1 MRTKVVG
8 VSFINDDGSNRANII
23 SKMDENSKVFLERDP
38 YNQYDSNA
46 VKVLVIQDGEKKQI
60 GFLGKDMASSI
71 STKMKSGTQYDVS
84 VVACGEYM
92 DRPFCE
98 INVEEKD
105 AITQKDDN
113 TVAAPRR
120 HIIGTTQ
127 QPTKPKEK
135 HIIIPEKNT
144 ASDNV
149 ISYLKSRGID
159 EEIIKECI
167 EKKLIYE
174 EKHYH
179 NAVFLGYDDLGN
191 IKYAGCR
198 STNETIFKQ
207 DATGSDK
214 SYSFRLE
221 SNTKTD
227 TIYIFEGAID
237 ALSYAT
243 FLKLYGMDYKAKTL
257 ISLAGI
263 YQPASDISKSKIP
276 LAIQRYLDKHPET
289 KNIFLCFDNDKAGRK
304 ASKALQIVLADK
316 YTVVTKPPK
325 GP

>member
-1 MRTKVVG
+1 MGKYIPPPILDELKKVDLVTYFRT
-8 VSFINDDGSNRANII
+8 I
-23 SKMDENSKVFLERDP
+23 MP
-38 YNQYDSNA
+38 YEL
-46 VKVLVIQDGEKKQI
+46 VKVSANEYTTKTHDSLRMSNGLWNWCSKGVGGRNAIDYLMKTEQLEFNDAANLLLKQLQNKVPTI
-60 GFLGKDMASSI
+60 
-71 STKMKSGTQYDVS
+71 
-84 VVACGEYM
+84 E
-92 DRPFCE
+92 
-98 INVEEKD
+98 
-105 AITQKDDN
+105 
-113 TVAAPRR
+113 
-120 HIIGTTQ
+120 Q

-179 NAVFLGYDDLGN
+179 NVVFLGYDDLGN

-316 YTVVTKPPK
+316 YTVVIKPPK
-325 GP
+325 KRQRL

>member
-1 MRTKVVG
+1 MGKYIPPPILDELKKVDLVTYFRTIMPYELVKASANEYTTKTHDSLRMSNGLWNWCSKGVGGRNAIDYLMKTEQLEFNDAANLLLKQLQNKVPT
-8 VSFINDDGSNRANII
+8 ID
-23 SKMDENSKVFLERDP
+23 
-38 YNQYDSNA
+38 
-46 VKVLVIQDGEKKQI
+46 
-60 GFLGKDMASSI
+60 
-71 STKMKSGTQYDVS
+71 
-84 VVACGEYM
+84 
-92 DRPFCE
+92 
-98 INVEEKD
+98 
-105 AITQKDDN
+105 
-113 TVAAPRR
+113 
-120 HIIGTTQ
+120 Q
-127 QPTKPKEK
+127 QPVKTKER

-167 EKKLIYE
+167 EKHLIYE

-179 NAVFLGYDDLGN
+179 NAVFVGYDEFGN

-207 DATGSDK
+207 DATGSDN
-214 SYSFRLE
+214 SYSFRLV

-316 YTVVTKPPK
+316 YTVVIKPPK
-325 GP
+325 KRQRL

>member
-1 MRTKVVG
+1 MGKYIPPPILDELKKVDLVTYFRTIMPYELVKASANEYTTKTHDSLRMSNGLWNWCSKGVGGRNAIDYLMKTEQLEFNDAANLLLKQLQNKVPT
-8 VSFINDDGSNRANII
+8 I
-23 SKMDENSKVFLERDP
+23 E
-38 YNQYDSNA
+38 
-46 VKVLVIQDGEKKQI
+46 
-60 GFLGKDMASSI
+60 
-71 STKMKSGTQYDVS
+71 
-84 VVACGEYM
+84 
-92 DRPFCE
+92 
-98 INVEEKD
+98 
-105 AITQKDDN
+105 
-113 TVAAPRR
+113 
-120 HIIGTTQ
+120 Q

-179 NAVFLGYDDLGN
+179 NAVFVGYDEFGN

-276 LAIQRYLDKHPET
+276 LAIQRYLDKHPEI

-316 YTVVTKPPK
+316 YTVVIKPPK
-325 GP
+325 KRQRL

>member
-1 MRTKVVG
+1 MGKYIPPPILDELKKVDLVTYFRT
-8 VSFINDDGSNRANII
+8 I
-23 SKMDENSKVFLERDP
+23 MP
-38 YNQYDSNA
+38 YEL
-46 VKVLVIQDGEKKQI
+46 VKVSANEYTTKTHDSLRMSNGLWNWCSKGVGGRNAIDYLMKTEQLEFNDAANLLLKQLQNKVPTI
-60 GFLGKDMASSI
+60 
-71 STKMKSGTQYDVS
+71 
-84 VVACGEYM
+84 E
-92 DRPFCE
+92 
-98 INVEEKD
+98 
-105 AITQKDDN
+105 
-113 TVAAPRR
+113 
-120 HIIGTTQ
+120 Q

-179 NAVFLGYDDLGN
+179 NAVFLGYDEFGN

-316 YTVVTKPPK
+316 YTVVIKPPK
-325 GP
+325 KRQRL

>member
-1 MRTKVVG
+1 MGKYIPPPILDELKKVDLVTYFRT
-8 VSFINDDGSNRANII
+8 I
-23 SKMDENSKVFLERDP
+23 MP
-38 YNQYDSNA
+38 YEL
-46 VKVLVIQDGEKKQI
+46 VKVSANEYTTKTHDSLRMSNGLWNWCSRGFGGRNAIDYLMKTEQLEFNDAANLLLKQLQNKVPTI
-60 GFLGKDMASSI
+60 
-71 STKMKSGTQYDVS
+71 
-84 VVACGEYM
+84 E
-92 DRPFCE
+92 
-98 INVEEKD
+98 
-105 AITQKDDN
+105 
-113 TVAAPRR
+113 
-120 HIIGTTQ
+120 Q

-179 NAVFLGYDDLGN
+179 NVVFLGYDDLGN

-316 YTVVTKPPK
+316 YTVVIKPPK
-325 GP
+325 KRQRL

>member
-1 MRTKVVG
+1 MGKYIPPPILDELKKVDLVTYFRT
-8 VSFINDDGSNRANII
+8 I
-23 SKMDENSKVFLERDP
+23 MP
-38 YNQYDSNA
+38 YEL
-46 VKVLVIQDGEKKQI
+46 VKVSANEYTTKTHDSLRMSNGLWNWCSRGFGGRNAIDYLMKTEQLEFNDAANLLLKQLQNKVPTI
-60 GFLGKDMASSI
+60 D
-71 STKMKSGTQYDVS
+71 
-84 VVACGEYM
+84 
-92 DRPFCE
+92 
-98 INVEEKD
+98 
-105 AITQKDDN
+105 
-113 TVAAPRR
+113 
-120 HIIGTTQ
+120 Q
-127 QPTKPKEK
+127 QPVKTKER

-198 STNETIFKQ
+198 STNETIFRQ

-316 YTVVTKPPK
+316 YTVVIKPPK
-325 GP
+325 KRQRL

>member
-1 MRTKVVG
+1 MGKYIPPPILDELKKVDLVTYFRTIMPYELVKASANEYTTKTHDSLRMSNGLWNWCSKGVGGRNAIDYLMKTEQLEFNDAANLLLKQLQNKVPT
-8 VSFINDDGSNRANII
+8 ID
-23 SKMDENSKVFLERDP
+23 
-38 YNQYDSNA
+38 
-46 VKVLVIQDGEKKQI
+46 
-60 GFLGKDMASSI
+60 
-71 STKMKSGTQYDVS
+71 
-84 VVACGEYM
+84 
-92 DRPFCE
+92 
-98 INVEEKD
+98 
-105 AITQKDDN
+105 
-113 TVAAPRR
+113 
-120 HIIGTTQ
+120 Q
-127 QPTKPKEK
+127 QPVKTKER

-289 KNIFLCFDNDKAGRK
+289 KNIFLCLDNDEAGRK
-304 ASKALQIVLADK
+304 ASKALLTVLSDK
-316 YTVVTKPPK
+316 YTVMVRPPK
-325 GP
+325 KRKGL

>member
-1 MRTKVVG
+1 MGKYIPPPILDELKKVDLVTYFRTIMPYELVKASANEYTTKTHDSLRMSNGLWNWCSKGVGGRNAIDYLMKTEQLEFNDAANLILKQLQNKVPT
-8 VSFINDDGSNRANII
+8 I
-23 SKMDENSKVFLERDP
+23 E
-38 YNQYDSNA
+38 
-46 VKVLVIQDGEKKQI
+46 
-60 GFLGKDMASSI
+60 
-71 STKMKSGTQYDVS
+71 
-84 VVACGEYM
+84 
-92 DRPFCE
+92 
-98 INVEEKD
+98 
-105 AITQKDDN
+105 
-113 TVAAPRR
+113 
-120 HIIGTTQ
+120 Q

-167 EKKLIYE
+167 EKHLIYE

-179 NAVFLGYDDLGN
+179 NAVFVGYDEFGN

-316 YTVVTKPPK
+316 YTVVIKPPK
-325 GP
+325 KRQRL

>member
-1 MRTKVVG
+1 MGKYIPPPILDELKKVDLVTYFRT
-8 VSFINDDGSNRANII
+8 I
-23 SKMDENSKVFLERDP
+23 MP
-38 YNQYDSNA
+38 YEL
-46 VKVLVIQDGEKKQI
+46 VKVSANEYTTKTHDSLRMSNGLWNWCSRGFGGRNAIDYLMKTEQLEFNDAANLLLKQLQNKVPTI
-60 GFLGKDMASSI
+60 D
-71 STKMKSGTQYDVS
+71 
-84 VVACGEYM
+84 
-92 DRPFCE
+92 
-98 INVEEKD
+98 
-105 AITQKDDN
+105 
-113 TVAAPRR
+113 
-120 HIIGTTQ
+120 Q
-127 QPTKPKEK
+127 QPVKTKER

-198 STNETIFKQ
+198 STTETIFKQ

-276 LAIQRYLDKHPET
+276 LAIQRDLDKHPET

-316 YTVVTKPPK
+316 YTVVIKPPK
-325 GP
+325 KRQRL

>member
-1 MRTKVVG
+1 MGKYIPPPILDELKKVDLVTYFRTIMPYELVKASANEYTTKTHDSLRMSNGLWNWCSKGVGGRNAIDYLMISVKLELYDASNLLIKQLQNKVPT
-8 VSFINDDGSNRANII
+8 I
-23 SKMDENSKVFLERDP
+23 E
-38 YNQYDSNA
+38 
-46 VKVLVIQDGEKKQI
+46 
-60 GFLGKDMASSI
+60 
-71 STKMKSGTQYDVS
+71 
-84 VVACGEYM
+84 
-92 DRPFCE
+92 
-98 INVEEKD
+98 
-105 AITQKDDN
+105 
-113 TVAAPRR
+113 
-120 HIIGTTQ
+120 Q

-167 EKKLIYE
+167 EKHLIYE

-179 NAVFLGYDDLGN
+179 NAVFVGYDEFGN

-289 KNIFLCFDNDKAGRK
+289 KKIYLCLDNDEAGIN
-304 ASKALQIVLADK
+304 ASKALENVLSHK
-316 YTVVTKPPK
+316 YEVVIKPPK
-325 GP
+325 KRQRL

>member
-1 MRTKVVG
+1 MGKYIPPPILDELKKVDLVTYFRT
-8 VSFINDDGSNRANII
+8 I
-23 SKMDENSKVFLERDP
+23 MP
-38 YNQYDSNA
+38 YEL
-46 VKVLVIQDGEKKQI
+46 VKVSANEYTTKTHDSLRMSNGLWNWCSRGFGGRNAIDYLMKTEQLEFNDSANLLLKQLQNKVPTI
-60 GFLGKDMASSI
+60 D
-71 STKMKSGTQYDVS
+71 
-84 VVACGEYM
+84 
-92 DRPFCE
+92 
-98 INVEEKD
+98 
-105 AITQKDDN
+105 
-113 TVAAPRR
+113 
-120 HIIGTTQ
+120 Q
-127 QPTKPKEK
+127 QPAKTKER

-144 ASDNV
+144 ASDKV

-167 EKKLIYE
+167 EKQLIYE

-179 NAVFLGYDDLGN
+179 NAVFVGYDDLGN

-198 STNETIFKQ
+198 STNETVFKQ

-304 ASKALQIVLADK
+304 ASKALQILLSDK
-316 YTVVTKPPK
+316 YTILIKPPK
-325 GP
+325 KR

>member
-1 MRTKVVG
+1 MGKYIPPPILDELKKVDLVTYFRTIMPYELVKASANEYTTKTHDSLRMSNGLWNWCSRGFGGRNAIDYLMKTEQLEFNDAANLLLKQLQNKVPT
-8 VSFINDDGSNRANII
+8 ID
-23 SKMDENSKVFLERDP
+23 
-38 YNQYDSNA
+38 
-46 VKVLVIQDGEKKQI
+46 
-60 GFLGKDMASSI
+60 
-71 STKMKSGTQYDVS
+71 
-84 VVACGEYM
+84 
-92 DRPFCE
+92 
-98 INVEEKD
+98 
-105 AITQKDDN
+105 
-113 TVAAPRR
+113 
-120 HIIGTTQ
+120 Q
-127 QPTKPKEK
+127 QPVKTKER

-179 NAVFLGYDDLGN
+179 NAVFVGYDEFGN

-316 YTVVTKPPK
+316 YTVVIKPPK
-325 GP
+325 KRQRL

>member
-1 MRTKVVG
+1 MGKYIPPPILDELKKVDLVTYFRTIMPYELVKASANEYTTKTLDSLRMSNGLWNWCSKGVGGRNAIDYLMKTEQLEFNDAANLLLKQLQNKVPT
-8 VSFINDDGSNRANII
+8 I
-23 SKMDENSKVFLERDP
+23 E
-38 YNQYDSNA
+38 
-46 VKVLVIQDGEKKQI
+46 
-60 GFLGKDMASSI
+60 
-71 STKMKSGTQYDVS
+71 
-84 VVACGEYM
+84 
-92 DRPFCE
+92 
-98 INVEEKD
+98 
-105 AITQKDDN
+105 
-113 TVAAPRR
+113 
-120 HIIGTTQ
+120 Q

-167 EKKLIYE
+167 EKHLIYE

-179 NAVFLGYDDLGN
+179 NAVFVGYDEFGN

-316 YTVVTKPPK
+316 YTVVIKPPK
-325 GP
+325 KRQRL

>member
-1 MRTKVVG
+1 MGKYIPPPILDELKKVDLVTYFRTIMPYELVKASANEYTTKTHDSLRMSNGLWNWCSKGVGGRNAIDYLMKTEQLEFNDAANLLLKQLQNKVPT
-8 VSFINDDGSNRANII
+8 I
-23 SKMDENSKVFLERDP
+23 E
-38 YNQYDSNA
+38 
-46 VKVLVIQDGEKKQI
+46 
-60 GFLGKDMASSI
+60 
-71 STKMKSGTQYDVS
+71 
-84 VVACGEYM
+84 
-92 DRPFCE
+92 
-98 INVEEKD
+98 
-105 AITQKDDN
+105 
-113 TVAAPRR
+113 
-120 HIIGTTQ
+120 Q

-167 EKKLIYE
+167 EKHLIYE

-179 NAVFLGYDDLGN
+179 NAVFVGYDEFGN

-316 YTVVTKPPK
+316 YTVVLKPPK
-325 GP
+325 KRQRL

>member
-1 MRTKVVG
+1 MGKYIPPPILDELKKVDLVTYFRTIMPYELVKASANEYTTKTHDSLRMSNGLWNWCSKGVGGRNAIDYLMKTEQLEFNDAANLLLKQLQNKVPT
-8 VSFINDDGSNRANII
+8 I
-23 SKMDENSKVFLERDP
+23 E
-38 YNQYDSNA
+38 
-46 VKVLVIQDGEKKQI
+46 
-60 GFLGKDMASSI
+60 
-71 STKMKSGTQYDVS
+71 
-84 VVACGEYM
+84 
-92 DRPFCE
+92 
-98 INVEEKD
+98 
-105 AITQKDDN
+105 
-113 TVAAPRR
+113 
-120 HIIGTTQ
+120 Q

-149 ISYLKSRGID
+149 ISYLKSGGID

-167 EKKLIYE
+167 EKHLIYE

-179 NAVFLGYDDLGN
+179 NAVFVGYDEFGN

-316 YTVVTKPPK
+316 YTVVIKPPK
-325 GP
+325 KRQRL

>member
-1 MRTKVVG
+1 MGKYIPPPILDELKKVDLVTYFRTIMPYELVKASANEYTTKTHDSLRMSNGLWNWCSKGVGGRNAIDYLMKTEQLEFNDAANLLLKQLQNKVPT
-8 VSFINDDGSNRANII
+8 I
-23 SKMDENSKVFLERDP
+23 E
-38 YNQYDSNA
+38 
-46 VKVLVIQDGEKKQI
+46 
-60 GFLGKDMASSI
+60 
-71 STKMKSGTQYDVS
+71 
-84 VVACGEYM
+84 
-92 DRPFCE
+92 
-98 INVEEKD
+98 
-105 AITQKDDN
+105 
-113 TVAAPRR
+113 
-120 HIIGTTQ
+120 Q

-167 EKKLIYE
+167 EKHLIYE

-179 NAVFLGYDDLGN
+179 NAVFVGYDAFGN

-304 ASKALQIVLADK
+304 ASKALKIVLADK
-316 YTVVTKPPK
+316 YTVVIKPPK
-325 GP
+325 KRQRL

>member
-1 MRTKVVG
+1 MGKYIPPPILDELKKVDLVTYFRT
-8 VSFINDDGSNRANII
+8 I
-23 SKMDENSKVFLERDP
+23 MP
-38 YNQYDSNA
+38 YEL
-46 VKVLVIQDGEKKQI
+46 VKVSANEYTTKTHDSLRMSNGLWNWCSKGVGGRNAIDYLMKTEQLEFNDAANLLLKQLQNKVPTI
-60 GFLGKDMASSI
+60 
-71 STKMKSGTQYDVS
+71 
-84 VVACGEYM
+84 E
-92 DRPFCE
+92 
-98 INVEEKD
+98 
-105 AITQKDDN
+105 
-113 TVAAPRR
+113 
-120 HIIGTTQ
+120 Q

-167 EKKLIYE
+167 EKHLIYE

-179 NAVFLGYDDLGN
+179 NAVFVGYDEFGN

-304 ASKALQIVLADK
+304 TSKALQIVLADK
-316 YTVVTKPPK
+316 YTVVIKPPK
-325 GP
+325 KRQRL

>member
-1 MRTKVVG
+1 MGKYIPPPIFDELKKVDLVTYFRTIMPYELVKASANEYTTKTHDSLRMSNGLWNWCSKGVGGRNAIDYLMKTEQLEFNDAANLLLKQLQNKVPT
-8 VSFINDDGSNRANII
+8 I
-23 SKMDENSKVFLERDP
+23 E
-38 YNQYDSNA
+38 
-46 VKVLVIQDGEKKQI
+46 
-60 GFLGKDMASSI
+60 
-71 STKMKSGTQYDVS
+71 
-84 VVACGEYM
+84 
-92 DRPFCE
+92 
-98 INVEEKD
+98 
-105 AITQKDDN
+105 
-113 TVAAPRR
+113 
-120 HIIGTTQ
+120 Q

-179 NAVFLGYDDLGN
+179 NVVFLGYDDLGN

-243 FLKLYGMDYKAKTL
+243 FLKLYGIDYKAKTL

-316 YTVVTKPPK
+316 YTVVIKPPK
-325 GP
+325 KRQRL

>member
-1 MRTKVVG
+1 MGKYIPPPILDELKKVDLVTYFRT
-8 VSFINDDGSNRANII
+8 I
-23 SKMDENSKVFLERDP
+23 MP
-38 YNQYDSNA
+38 YEL
-46 VKVLVIQDGEKKQI
+46 VKVSANEYTTKTHDSLRMSNGLWNWCSRGFGGRNAIDYLMKTEQLEFNDAANLLLKQLQNKVPTI
-60 GFLGKDMASSI
+60 D
-71 STKMKSGTQYDVS
+71 
-84 VVACGEYM
+84 
-92 DRPFCE
+92 
-98 INVEEKD
+98 
-105 AITQKDDN
+105 
-113 TVAAPRR
+113 
-120 HIIGTTQ
+120 Q

-167 EKKLIYE
+167 EKHLIYE

-179 NAVFLGYDDLGN
+179 NAVFVGYDEFGN

-304 ASKALQIVLADK
+304 TSKALQIVLADK
-316 YTVVTKPPK
+316 YTVVIKPPK
-325 GP
+325 KRQRL

>member
-1 MRTKVVG
+1 MGKYIPPPILDELKKVDLVTYFRTIMPYELVKASANEYTTKTHDSLRMSNGLWNWCSKGVGGRNAIDYLMKTEQLEFNDAANLLLKQLQNKVPT
-8 VSFINDDGSNRANII
+8 I
-23 SKMDENSKVFLERDP
+23 E
-38 YNQYDSNA
+38 
-46 VKVLVIQDGEKKQI
+46 
-60 GFLGKDMASSI
+60 
-71 STKMKSGTQYDVS
+71 
-84 VVACGEYM
+84 
-92 DRPFCE
+92 
-98 INVEEKD
+98 
-105 AITQKDDN
+105 
-113 TVAAPRR
+113 
-120 HIIGTTQ
+120 Q
-127 QPTKPKEK
+127 QPTKAKER

-167 EKKLIYE
+167 EKHLIYE

-179 NAVFLGYDDLGN
+179 NAVFVGYDEFGT

-316 YTVVTKPPK
+316 YTVVIKPPK
-325 GP
+325 KRQRL